1 MNKTEKKKQAQQVQ
15 ATGVKIVACKHM
27 KKVAHGSKIVC
38 KNCKQEVSA
47 R

>member
-1 MNKTEKKKQAQQVQ
+1 MNKTEKQKQKQNIA
-15 ATGVKIVACKHM
+15 ATGIKIVACKHV
-27 KKVAHGSKIVC
+27 KKVAHESKIIC